1 MFFFYFEDFEKEII
15 NILEERLGTSNVTSE
30 VFIPGTHLRADAI
43 IHDASMIL
51 NTQKQ
56 VIVETA
62 AKLTSVKINHVI
74 TLAHRIPEYD
84 YLIVYNSHPQIDDSS
99 KSLQDPEL
107 SAPPQSSI
115 KVNNVTIH
123 FLSDEEIKVKLPV
136 NNHRRRNSI
145 KATPISQ
152 TLKRARAAYK
162 SQNTTIFLGA
172 GISIDAGLPSWKDFL
187 KNIMNSLKDA
197 EKEYE
202 LTGNDYE
209 DILHQC
215 HDSSLIVGQYLKE
228 YSTRRSIQ
236 DIAKAS
242 LYKDYHE
249 QDHKIIDAIIEV
261 IKSHPPKSIITYN
274 YDDLIE
280 SNLDN
285 ALGEIMPRTVSGGQI
300 IPEGVLPI
308 YHVHGYIPRGE
319 KFIEDIILTEESYHK
334 IYQEPFHWSNIVQLN
349 AMNHTTCFLIGFS
362 MSDPNLR
369 RLLDISMKNC
379 TQDNDNNNP
388 EPRHFIFL
396 QRQKLKPNCPE
407 CHKNHTNEEIN
418 ERIFKRLGLDVIW
431 FDKFDELPAMIRKL
445 G

>member
-1 MFFFYFEDFEKEII
+1 MFFFYFKDFEKEII
-15 NILEERLGTSNVTSE
+15 NLLEERLGTSNVTSE

-187 KNIMNSLKDA
+187 KNIMNSHPALD
-197 EKEYE
+197 EKYPCLVFDERYCFYHGNVCDCRDSGNEY
-202 LTGNDYE
+202 Y
-209 DILHQC
+209 
-215 HDSSLIVGQYLKE
+215 YL
-228 YSTRRSIQ
+228 
-236 DIAKAS
+236 DC
-242 LYKDYHE
+242 
-249 QDHKIIDAIIEV
+249 
-261 IKSHPPKSIITYN
+261 PKCC
-274 YDDLIE
+274 
-280 SNLDN
+280 
-285 ALGEIMPRTVSGGQI
+285 VSGCNCRNRYFTA
-300 IPEGVLPI
+300 GV
-308 YHVHGYIPRGE
+308 E
-319 KFIEDIILTEESYHK
+319 KSF
-334 IYQEPFHWSNIVQLN
+334 
-349 AMNHTTCFLIGFS
+349 G
-362 MSDPNLR
+362 NLR
-369 RLLDISMKNC
+369 K
-379 TQDNDNNNP
+379 
-388 EPRHFIFL
+388 
-396 QRQKLKPNCPE
+396 
-407 CHKNHTNEEIN
+407 EEL
-418 ERIFKRLGLDVIW
+418 F
-431 FDKFDELPAMIRKL
+431 
-445 G
+445 